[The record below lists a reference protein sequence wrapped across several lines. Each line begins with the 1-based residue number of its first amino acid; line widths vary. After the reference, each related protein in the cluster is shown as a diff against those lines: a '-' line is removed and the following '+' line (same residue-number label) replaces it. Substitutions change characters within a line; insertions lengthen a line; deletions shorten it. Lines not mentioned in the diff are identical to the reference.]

1 MYNPDLS
8 LAELEQLNIV
18 PDNSS
23 LLKKDDY
30 KNIQAVRDAFSDSEG
45 NFNEKEFD
53 GFYDGALALYN
64 KYANGEYEKKIPIL
78 HEYLDSKWDRPL
90 EQPVADTNPT
100 FDLKDKSLLTASYT
114 GDSALNAISVG
125 CKDVTIAYP
134 RPIDKYYQYLKYAGI
149 LTLTRDEYLEF
160 FSMYKK

>member
-1 MYNPDLS
+1 MEEQKKNDWIATLMYNPDLS

-64 KYANGEYEKKIPIL
+64 KYANSEYEKKIPIL

-100 FDLKDKSLLTASYT
+100 FDLKDNGLRDPYKTYILQKDDDFESKTPKEIAESQEVVDPVTGESL
-114 GDSALNAISVG
+114 G
-125 CKDVTIAYP
+125 
-134 RPIDKYYQYLKYAGI
+134 
-149 LTLTRDEYLEF
+149 
-160 FSMYKK
+160 